1 MHIGYCKMF
10 TAAILLV
17 TARAIPT
24 ITVDDG
30 DPSIEYHGA
39 WTHNPW
45 GNQSVNYESSV
56 TFTNAS
62 GSTATYKSQGES
74 GGEGLRGESIN
85 KSISPLQE
93 PR

>member
-1 MHIGYCKMF
+1 MRCCKMY
-10 TAAILLV
+10 TASILLV
-17 TARAIPT
+17 TARAGPT

-45 GNQSVNYESSV
+45 GNQSVNYGSSV

-62 GSTATYKSQGES
+62 GSTATYKFQGES
-74 GGEGLRGESIN
+74 GREGFEESIN
-85 KSISPLQE
+85 KSNPPLQE
-93 PR
+93 QR